1 MPPEVRLAMTAQF
14 LAFAALSL
22 ITFGLVR
29 FIVKFGADV
38 PNQE

>member
-1 MPPEVRLAMTAQF
+1 MAQF

-29 FIVKFGADV
+29 FIVKFGAEPTGTYPD
-38 PNQE
+38 PGHLS

>member
-1 MPPEVRLAMTAQF
+1 MAQF

-29 FIVKFGADV
+29 LIITFGAE
-38 PNQE
+38 PTQE